1 MSGDLK
7 KSLCTIGEG
16 GKNKEG
22 GRERE
27 GRGREREREGEE
39 DVIMT
44 FNNVR
49 MWCFFFNATL
59 YPESTV
65 SV

>member
-16 GKNKEG
+16 EKNKEG
-22 GRERE
+22 GR
-27 GRGREREREGEE
+27 GGEE

-44 FNNVR
+44 FSYVK
-49 MWCFFFNATL
+49 MWWRFFNATL
-59 YPESTV
+59 S
-65 SV
+65 

>member
-16 GKNKEG
+16 EKNKEG
-22 GRERE
+22 RRGGE
-27 GRGREREREGEE
+27 GEGGEE

-44 FNNVR
+44 FSYVR
-49 MWCFFFNATL
+49 MWWRFFNATL
-59 YPESTV
+59 S
-65 SV
+65 

>member
-22 GRERE
+22 G
-27 GRGREREREGEE
+27 GGGEGEGGGGGCHN
-39 DVIMT
+39 D
-44 FNNVR
+44 
-49 MWCFFFNATL
+49 L
-59 YPESTV
+59 
-65 SV
+65 